1 VTRALIWALHFKLF
15 MRSEAPEKAQNRI
28 DDFWRE
34 SVSLADADAEED
46 DAGYHHSG
54 GRRGRLRRS
63 EEGGQAGDGEYEEEV
78 REGVVCILEANVS

>member
-1 VTRALIWALHFKLF
+1 
-15 MRSEAPEKAQNRI
+15 
-28 DDFWRE
+28 
-34 SVSLADADAEED
+34 LADADAEED